1 MKNLDFEWLTDEFM
15 LYCRSTQL
23 REKTMSSYE
32 QTLPAINDQDLAAVS
47 GGSGDGVRPSPY
59 SFGQRIRVLLN
70 TALGEMV
77 LIGTI
82 TECIRMGSGTY
93 SYSLTLD
100 APAPNGEINIFCFE
114 HHIQGLA

>member
-1 MKNLDFEWLTDEFM
+1 MNKDFENKLH
-15 LYCRSTQL
+15 
-23 REKTMSSYE
+23 
-32 QTLPAINDQDLAAVS
+32 AINDQDLAAVS

-70 TALGEMV
+70 TSEGKMV

-82 TECIRMGSGTY
+82 TAIDIRMHTY
-93 SYSLTLD
+93 DLTLD

-114 HHIQGLA
+114 SHVLGLA

>member
-1 MKNLDFEWLTDEFM
+1 MNKDFESKLQAM
-15 LYCRSTQL
+15 
-23 REKTMSSYE
+23 
-32 QTLPAINDQDLAAVS
+32 NDQELTEVT
-47 GGSGDGVRPSPY
+47 GGTGENDRPSPY
-59 SFGQRIRVLLN
+59 SVGQKIRVLLN

-82 TECIRMGSGTY
+82 TDCTRLGSGMY

-114 HHIQGLA
+114 YHVLGLA

>member
-1 MKNLDFEWLTDEFM
+1 MNKDFENKLHAM
-15 LYCRSTQL
+15 
-23 REKTMSSYE
+23 
-32 QTLPAINDQDLAAVS
+32 NDQDLAAVS

-59 SFGQRIRVLLN
+59 SVGQRIRVLLN

-114 HHIQGLA
+114 SHILGLA